1 MRKLILLLL
10 FSYFLLSFGFADGE
24 EQLAGDEISLVLDLE
39 ASFYTF
45 GLSSNPIN
53 SATTQPNDVVP
64 TLQPVGSEGNIIG
77 VMGGIQGNENDNELH
92 FYWNVSSPLEF
103 SVFIGVDTSGEGEG
117 AMKKVAGTG
126 AGSYLDWTISV
137 VGETE
142 QIKKGEYGQKN
153 VAAGVPAV
161 IGKNGVEEIFEI
173 DLNEREKQEFD
184 RSCDVIRGYLRQAEE
199 MLK

>member
-142 QIKKGEYGQKN
+142 QIKKGEYGQKILLYHHN
-153 VAAGVPAV
+153 PEVERISYSSKEIQIYTEIATPGTY
-161 IGKNGVEEIFEI
+161 NGNLVFSISMEE
-173 DLNEREKQEFD
+173 
-184 RSCDVIRGYLRQAEE
+184 
-199 MLK
+199 